1 MSFLAPWALIWLGSV
16 PVLLWL
22 WRLAS
27 TKRQIR
33 IPSLVPFEHLVRRQ
47 ARRRTRL
54 VVNWL
59 FWLQLALLIGLALAL
74 AQPILLR
81 PRATT
86 ILAILDTSASMG
98 ARAGGRSTFERA
110 KQQLQRQ
117 IEQKAATDQV
127 FLVATSPPAP
137 VLPQPTTDT
146 NMLTRAIRALPVSH
160 LDGNLATT
168 VRIGRALLGGE
179 PDTLIVVTDEP
190 PPADRLPDNVQ
201 WVRVG
206 EPQPNVAI
214 VGFDAQG
221 SLCAPAEAR
230 IVTTVQNFSDE
241 PALIELAASQR
252 GRGLSSTR
260 AELAP
265 HARVSVPLPIPSE
278 TEGELEIILEGPRD
292 SLDVDNRAWFQM
304 RRAATLPVVVH
315 TQDVSFAQAMSRW
328 LSACPAVSWTTT
340 PPSDGGPYLLVTNQE
355 EALSL
360 SPAPSHPLPVMAAGH
375 SGPAGTPPSAD
386 WQGVGPSAIMV
397 FRSPR
402 APTPILAHWVVSPD
416 HPIGA
421 YLAPL
426 EVVAARLDL
435 SATAVSGSGIPVV
448 SALVHGRKLPIIVAE
463 ERDGRRLVWC
473 FLDPSGSQ
481 ESTPMVLAF
490 FNSLRWLMGSSH
502 PPTVGEPLTLGGFEP
517 GTITVRRPNG
527 STEHVE
533 AQRGMLQYDGTTL
546 AGRYQFS
553 QRSTDV
559 TVGVTFIDPLESN
572 LLDRVSTWRA
582 MSEPLVTLD
591 TPRRVTQPLASM
603 LMWLLLIMVLAEWW
617 LYAFKVVAQTR

>member
-1 MSFLAPWALIWLGSV
+1 MSFLTPWALVWLGSV
-16 PVLLWL
+16 PALLWL

-27 TKRQIR
+27 THRQVR

-59 FWLQLALLIGLALAL
+59 FWLQLAALIGLALAL

-98 ARAGGRSTFERA
+98 ARAGGRSAFECAQRE
-110 KQQLQRQ
+110 LQRR
-117 IEQKAATDQV
+117 IERKAATDQV

-137 VLPQPTTDT
+137 VLPQPTTDAA
-146 NMLTRAIRALPVSH
+146 MLTRAIRGLSVSH

-168 VRIGRALLGGE
+168 MRIGRALLGAE
-179 PDTLIVVTDEP
+179 PDELLIVTDEP
-190 PPADRLPDNVQ
+190 PPADRLPDHVR

-214 VGFDAQG
+214 VGLDATG
-221 SLCAPAEAR
+221 SLCAPAIAR
-230 IVTTVQNFSDE
+230 LIATVQNFSRE
-241 PALIELAASQR
+241 PAAVELAASQQ
-252 GRGLSSTR
+252 GRELAR
-260 AELAP
+260 ARADLAP
-265 HARVSVPLPIPSE
+265 HARVSVPLPLPPQ
-278 TEGELEIILEGPRD
+278 TEGELDVTLDGPRD
-292 SLDVDNRAWFQM
+292 GLDVDNRAWLRI

-315 TQDVSFAQAMSRW
+315 TQDASFAQTMSRW
-328 LSACPAVSWTTT
+328 LGACPAVQWTTT
-340 PPSDGGPYLLVTNQE
+340 PPSGGGSYLLLTNQE
-355 EALSL
+355 DEL
-360 SPAPSHPLPVMAAGH
+360 SPAPA
-375 SGPAGTPPSAD
+375 
-386 WQGVGPSAIMV
+386 AIMM

-402 APTPILAHWVVSPD
+402 TPTPILAHWLVSSD

-435 SATAVSGSGIPVV
+435 SATMSGSGIPVV
-448 SALVHGRKLPIIVAE
+448 SALVNGRKLPILVAE

-481 ESTPMVLAF
+481 ESTPVVLAF

-502 PPTVGEPLTLGGFEP
+502 PATVGEPLTLGGFEP
-517 GTITVRRPNG
+517 GTVTVHRPDG
-527 STEHVE
+527 STQRLETE
-533 AQRGMLQYDGTTL
+533 RGMLRYDDTTL
-546 AGRYQFS
+546 AGRYHFS
-553 QRSTDV
+553 QRSTEV
-559 TVGVTFIDPLESN
+559 TVGVTFINPLESN
-572 LLDRVSTWRA
+572 LLERVSTWRTTN
-582 MSEPLVTLD
+582 EPLVTLD

-603 LMWLLLIMVLAEWW
+603 LMWLLLIMVLMEWW
-617 LYAFKVVAQTR
+617 LYSAKAHAPAPNVLTR

>member
-27 TKRQIR
+27 TQRQIR

-47 ARRRTRL
+47 TRRRTRL

-98 ARAGGRSTFERA
+98 ARAGGRSVFERA
-110 KQQLQRQ
+110 KRELQRQ
-117 IEQKAATDQV
+117 IEQKAATDRV

-160 LDGNLATT
+160 LDGNLAAT
-168 VRIGRALLGGE
+168 VRIGRVLLGGE
-179 PDTLIVVTDEP
+179 PDELIVVTDEP
-190 PPADRLPDNVQ
+190 PPADRLPPNVR

-214 VGFDAQG
+214 VGFDARG

-230 IVTTVQNFSDE
+230 IVTTVQNFSGE
-241 PALIELAASQR
+241 PALVELAASQR
-252 GRGLSSTR
+252 GRGLSRTR

-292 SLDVDNRAWFQM
+292 GLDVDNRAWFQM

-315 TQDVSFAQAMSRW
+315 TEDVSFAQAMSRW
-328 LSACPAVSWTTT
+328 LSACPAVPWTTT
-340 PPSDGGPYLLVTNQE
+340 PPSDGGGYLLVTNQE

-360 SPAPSHPLPVMAAGH
+360 SPAPS
-375 SGPAGTPPSAD
+375 
-386 WQGVGPSAIMV
+386 AIMV
-397 FRSPR
+397 FRLPAGQAGSPR
-402 APTPILAHWVVSPD
+402 TPTPLLAHWVVSSD

-435 SATAVSGSGIPVV
+435 SATAASGSGLPVV

-463 ERDGRRLVWC
+463 ERDGRRLVRC

-481 ESTPMVLAF
+481 ESTPMILAF

-533 AQRGMLQYDGTTL
+533 AARGMLQYDGTTL

-553 QRSTDV
+553 QRSTEV